1 MHTLNVKPATRESA
15 EQFKIDE
22 RQRYSVTDGDERLDF
37 IPALFFTPSADN
49 MIASWLRQHSDYDG
63 GFWSYWIIPQGT
75 GGNVAPNCVRFT
87 TVQTGYIAPEGEQRY
102 NMVIP
107 GNYFEAEVSADAAGI
122 IATLMIM
129 NWLSWQVADMGL
141 EYAKVCKHLVARQ
154 DALKDYISIIKHPEA
169 HLIYRAID

>member
-1 MHTLNVKPATRESA
+1 
-15 EQFKIDE
+15 
-22 RQRYSVTDGDERLDF
+22 
-37 IPALFFTPSADN
+37 

-63 GFWSYWIIPQGT
+63 GFWNYWIIPQGT

-87 TVQTGYIAPEGEQRY
+87 TAQTGYIAPEGEQRY
-102 NMVIP
+102 NMVVP

-129 NWLSWQVADMGL
+129 NWLSWQVADMGP